1 MGQGR
6 RTVWLAL
13 LLALAVLAEAA
24 FLSLGVWQI
33 QRLHWKQALIE
44 QVDRQ
49 LKADPTEA
57 PGPAHWSALSRSRD
71 DYRRITAAGEF
82 TPPLQVL
89 VRAATEL
96 GSGYWVL
103 SPLLTRDDT
112 WVLVNRGFVPPEM
125 KDRIPPPPP
134 QAQVTG
140 LLRMSEPG
148 GSVLQA
154 NVPAQGRWY
163 SRDVAAIAAH
173 LQLRGPV
180 APYFIDVQAIPKTAT
195 ATAAAWPRPGLTV
208 VRFANN
214 HLPYALTWFAMAAI
228 MPAMIVI
235 AVVRERRRTATPA
248 P

>member
-1 MGQGR
+1 MATPR
-6 RTVWLAL
+6 RAAWLAL

-24 FLSLGVWQI
+24 FLSLGVWQVR
-33 QRLHWKQALIE
+33 RLAWKDALIE

-49 LKADPTEA
+49 LNASPTEA
-57 PGPAHWSALSRSRD
+57 PGPAHWSDLSKSRD
-71 DYRRITAAGEF
+71 EYRRITARGEF
-82 TPPLQVL
+82 DPPRQVL

-103 SPLLTRDDT
+103 SPLLTGEDT

-125 KDRIPPPPP
+125 KDRVPPPPP

-148 GSVLQA
+148 GSPLQA
-154 NVPAQGRWY
+154 NVPAEGRWY
-163 SRDVAAIAAH
+163 SRDVAAIAQRLN
-173 LQLRGPV
+173 LQGPV
-180 APYFIDVQAIPKTAT
+180 APYFIDVQATPAM
-195 ATAAAWPRPGLTV
+195 AAAWPRPGLTV
-208 VRFANN
+208 VRFTNN
-214 HLPYALTWFAMAAI
+214 HLAYALTWFALAAI

-235 AVVRERRRTATPA
+235 AVVRERRRAATPT